1 MSSKKYVADIIQVNN
16 DSNGIKFVKED
27 GTTILFNIDTENQTI
42 QGVSSLYNP
51 ININGDEVVY
61 VGQDGKFYIQTD
73 IIVSGETYI
82 VHAEEIKTTKDL
94 IITRSEADNA
104 ILSGD
109 ISGIQVTK
117 YNGTDN
123 LIFGTD
129 SDGYFKVGK
138 IGSLQILS
146 TRQDSP
152 INNGL
157 TYWNNTD
164 KRFDTH
170 SNLIYNPTTSTL
182 TVTNINATLS
192 GTSTSVSQ
200 SLTAGNGLTS
210 TGTYNGSTAR
220 TFSVQSQSGT
230 AGTTGTVSVTSNGV
244 GVNLGTTSITAFR
257 GDYGNAAYTHAGTT
271 TGSVHGSTTVGINL
285 FRLTDPSAI
294 RFIRINANNTVD
306 TLSDSDFRTSI
317 GASLSTHTHGDIS
330 NTGTITSTV
339 VTAANTDHILISDTS
354 DSGKIVRS
362 ISIGTSTTTYLRN
375 NGTWATPS
383 AGVTSV
389 AAGNGMNFTT
399 ITGTGSVIMGTP
411 SSCSPS
417 TSNAVTS
424 TSHTHTI
431 TGVLSNSTSST
442 QDGYFGNIYLRDDT
456 NPSHY
461 MIITCANDLITN
473 ATLSI
478 NPNNGSRI
486 ISLKGN
492 LTVNDTANVSGTNS
506 GNQTITNGNGMNF
519 TSGSG
524 NVTITLGTPSSITTS
539 STNSVTTSSHT
550 HAFAPGGTT
559 SQYIRGDGNLAT
571 FPSIPQGTVTSV
583 GNGNGMNFTS
593 FTTSGTITLGTPSSV
608 TLSSTNSVA
617 TSSHTHAFA
626 PGGTTSQYIRGDGTL
641 ATTPVNTNYY
651 LTGVSGSGNGTVT
664 FTVNGATNP
673 TWDASHTHSYLSNS
687 TSSTQTGSFGELYS
701 RTRLRLYNST
711 YYFAFDTISS
721 TDLRLRYNSTSSSV
735 FRFLS
740 NGTFDA
746 ASNIIGYSTSVS
758 DSRLKENVNNLKS
771 SLDKVLKLRGINFE
785 WKGEN
790 KDGTHVGYIAQEV
803 EEIIPEVVIE
813 NDLMKFGGVYKTI
826 RYEEIIPYL
835 SEAIKEQQNTIN
847 ELKEEIYNL
856 KNK

>member
-1 MSSKKYVADIIQVNN
+1 MSNKKYVADIIQVNN

-27 GTTILFNIDTENQTI
+27 GTTILFNINTENQTI
-42 QGVSSLYNP
+42 QGVSALYNP
-51 ININGDEVVY
+51 TNINGDEVVY
-61 VGQDGKFYIQTD
+61 VGQDGKFYIQSD

-94 IITRSEADNA
+94 IVTRSESNSG

-109 ISGIQVTK
+109 ISGIQVSK
-117 YNGTDN
+117 YNGTDD
-123 LIFGTD
+123 LLFGTD

-152 INNGL
+152 ISSGI

-170 SNLIYNPTTSTL
+170 SNLTYNPTTSTL
-182 TVTNINATLS
+182 SVTNINATLS
-192 GTSTSVSQ
+192 GTATSVSQ

-210 TGTYNGSTAR
+210 SDTYDGSVAR
-220 TFSVQSQSGT
+220 TFSVQSQTGTSGT
-230 AGTTGTVSVTSNGV
+230 IGTVNVTSNGI

-257 GDYGNAAYTHAGTT
+257 GDHGNTAYNHAVTT
-271 TGSVHGSTTVGINL
+271 SGSVHGSTTVGINL
-285 FRLTDPSAI
+285 FRLTNPSAI
-294 RFIRINANNTVD
+294 RFIRINDDNTVD
-306 TLSDSDFRTSI
+306 ALTDSQFRTAI
-317 GASLSTHTHGDIS
+317 GAG
-330 NTGTITSTV
+330 
-339 VTAANTDHILISDTS
+339 
-354 DSGKIVRS
+354 
-362 ISIGTSTTTYLRN
+362 
-375 NGTWATPS
+375 
-383 AGVTSV
+383 
-389 AAGNGMNFTT
+389 
-399 ITGTGSVIMGTP
+399 
-411 SSCSPS
+411 
-417 TSNAVTS
+417 
-424 TSHTHTI
+424 
-431 TGVLSNSTSST
+431 TSST
-442 QDGYFGNIYLRDDT
+442 T
-456 NPSHY
+456 
-461 MIITCANDLITN
+461 
-473 ATLSI
+473 
-478 NPNNGSRI
+478 
-486 ISLKGN
+486 
-492 LTVNDTANVSGTNS
+492 
-506 GNQTITNGNGMNF
+506 
-519 TSGSG
+519 
-524 NVTITLGTPSSITTS
+524 
-539 STNSVTTSSHT
+539 
-550 HAFAPGGTT
+550 
-559 SQYIRGDGNLAT
+559 
-571 FPSIPQGTVTSV
+571 GTVTSV
-583 GNGNGMNFTS
+583 ANGNGMNFTS

-608 TLSSTNSVA
+608 TLSSTNSVT
-617 TSSHTHAFA
+617 TSSHTHNFA
-626 PGGTTSQYIRGDGTL
+626 PGGTSSQYIRGDGTL

-701 RTRLRLYNST
+701 RTRLRLYYSS
-711 YYFAFDTISS
+711 YYFTFDAISS

-740 NGTFDA
+740 NGTFEA

-771 SLDKVLKLRGINFE
+771 SLDKVLMLRGVNYE
-785 WKGEN
+785 WIGEN

-803 EEIIPEVVIE
+803 EEIIPEVVVE

-856 KNK
+856 KTNNMFLYNKK

>member
-1 MSSKKYVADIIQVNN
+1 MSNKKYVADIIQVNN

-27 GTTILFNIDTENQTI
+27 GTTILFNINTENQTI
-42 QGVSSLYNP
+42 QGVSALYNP
-51 ININGDEVVY
+51 TNINGDEVVY
-61 VGQDGKFYIQTD
+61 VGQDGKFYIQSD

-94 IITRSEADNA
+94 IVTRSESNSG

-109 ISGIQVTK
+109 ISGIQVSK
-117 YNGTDN
+117 YNGTDD
-123 LIFGTD
+123 LLFGTD

-152 INNGL
+152 ISSGI

-170 SNLIYNPTTSTL
+170 SNLTYNPTTSTL
-182 TVTNINATLS
+182 SVTNINATLS
-192 GTSTSVSQ
+192 GTATSVSQ

-210 TGTYNGSTAR
+210 SDTYDGSVAR
-220 TFSVQSQSGT
+220 TFSVQSQTGTSGT
-230 AGTTGTVSVTSNGV
+230 IGTVNVTSNGI

-257 GDYGNAAYTHAGTT
+257 GDHGNTAYNHAVTT
-271 TGSVHGSTTVGINL
+271 SGSVHGSTTVGINL
-285 FRLTDPSAI
+285 FRLTNPSAI
-294 RFIRINANNTVD
+294 RFIRINDDNTVD
-306 TLSDSDFRTSI
+306 ALTDSQFRTAI
-317 GASLSTHTHGDIS
+317 GAG
-330 NTGTITSTV
+330 
-339 VTAANTDHILISDTS
+339 
-354 DSGKIVRS
+354 
-362 ISIGTSTTTYLRN
+362 
-375 NGTWATPS
+375 
-383 AGVTSV
+383 
-389 AAGNGMNFTT
+389 
-399 ITGTGSVIMGTP
+399 
-411 SSCSPS
+411 
-417 TSNAVTS
+417 
-424 TSHTHTI
+424 
-431 TGVLSNSTSST
+431 TSST
-442 QDGYFGNIYLRDDT
+442 T
-456 NPSHY
+456 
-461 MIITCANDLITN
+461 
-473 ATLSI
+473 
-478 NPNNGSRI
+478 
-486 ISLKGN
+486 
-492 LTVNDTANVSGTNS
+492 
-506 GNQTITNGNGMNF
+506 
-519 TSGSG
+519 
-524 NVTITLGTPSSITTS
+524 
-539 STNSVTTSSHT
+539 
-550 HAFAPGGTT
+550 
-559 SQYIRGDGNLAT
+559 
-571 FPSIPQGTVTSV
+571 GTVTSV
-583 GNGNGMNFTS
+583 ANGNGMNFTS

-608 TLSSTNSVA
+608 TLSSTNSVT
-617 TSSHTHAFA
+617 TSSHTHNFA
-626 PGGTTSQYIRGDGTL
+626 PGGTSSQYIRGDGTL

-701 RTRLRLYNST
+701 RTRLRLYYSS
-711 YYFAFDTISS
+711 YYFTFDAISS

-740 NGTFDA
+740 NGTFES

-771 SLDKVLKLRGINFE
+771 SLDKVLMLRGVNYE
-785 WKGEN
+785 WIGEN

-803 EEIIPEVVIE
+803 EEIIPEVVVE

-856 KNK
+856 KTNNMFLYNKK